1 MKCVLLLFSLLLL
14 VFIADA
20 QDWCKRK
27 KSAHL
32 EKPAGSF
39 DDKLISDRF
48 NHTITP
54 TIVRTGYTQIESA
67 AVLRNEIPVN
77 GHWVHDPNDYT
88 YNVYGNMMLKHSFS
102 NKTEYHIS
110 FTDVIVKGDDTIR
123 DLSRDNLN
131 TSVSFGTKYCIYRS
145 KSKSTRISLFGQ
157 LTFPKP
163 RYTFSTFLTPE
174 IRLLYSHLIG
184 KHLNLT
190 CNAGMAYSP
199 DIENMIWL
207 YAINPKLLIG
217 KRFEVFSEFYK
228 NSTKTGP
235 SRTPLKRGLFG
246 IGFYFIENLYFYSSI
261 EAGWYHEESLN
272 SERFD
277 LGMAYRFL

>member
-1 MKCVLLLFSLLLL
+1 MKCLLLLFSLLSL
-14 VFIADA
+14 VFTVNA
-20 QDWCKRK
+20 QDWCKKRK
-27 KSAHL
+27 PAHL

-54 TIVRTGYTQIESA
+54 TIVKSGYTQIESA
-67 AVLRNEIPVN
+67 TVLRNEIPVN
-77 GHWVHDPNDYT
+77 GQWVNDPNDYT
-88 YNVYGNMMLKHSFS
+88 YNVYGNMMLRHSFS

-123 DLSRDNLN
+123 DLNKDNPN

-145 KSKSTRISLFGQ
+145 KSTRISLFGE

-163 RYTFSTFLTPE
+163 RYTLSTFLTPE
-174 IRLLYSHLIG
+174 IRLLYYYMIG
-184 KHLNLT
+184 KHFILV

-199 DIENMIWL
+199 VIERMIWL

-217 KRFEVFSEFYK
+217 KRLEVFSEFYK
-228 NSTKTGP
+228 NFTKTGP
-235 SRTPLKRGLFG
+235 SRIPLKRGLFG
-246 IGFYFIENLYFYSSI
+246 VGFYFIENLYFYSSI
-261 EAGWYHEESLN
+261 EAGWYHEDSLN

-277 LGMAYRFL
+277 LGLAYRFF